1 MVLQTV
7 NCRALVLR
15 GGHLCLTSN
24 DPEVTC
30 EARHIEMTMETEER
44 WAFGQE
50 VHETGTN
57 ELLAH

>member
-1 MVLQTV
+1 
-7 NCRALVLR
+7 VLR

-57 ELLAH
+57 ELLAKR